1 MWRRAATADLPY
13 VSPFFPFGPIFAF
26 ALCLIITLGQ
36 NYQAFLQDRIDWG
49 GVVATYVGIPL
60 FLLIWLGYRLVRG
73 SRFVVTATCA
83 FRMRGRAASTWIRA
97 ARRRGDGNALI
108 SKHRR
113 RPGGEGAGI
122 AASSQPAT

>member
-1 MWRRAATADLPY
+1 M
-13 VSPFFPFGPIFAF
+13 SPFFPFGPIFAF

-73 SRFVVTATCA
+73 SRFVSY
-83 FRMRGRAASTWIRA
+83 RDMRFPDARARSVPGHGA

-108 SKHRR
+108 RSTGAVPAGR
-113 RPGGEGAGI
+113 GAGI